1 MSNNIIIHIC
11 SDNKGGTEKYVHD
24 LINLFPNYKH
34 IVHHNI
40 PFIVNNIN
48 EVILI
53 HIHATFFESNI
64 EWEVLDML
72 SHIQKNASKKIQV
85 YLTIHDYQWLFDN
98 KALYT
103 IIDNN
108 EDALKYYQTYN
119 KSNIIQLFDKVDRIF
134 IPTQRVF
141 DIYKYYMNNDLTL
154 TYMNKMHIVPHS
166 DIFIRNEQ
174 LYIPQ
179 IQTNNVIHIAFVGQ
193 FNEYKGGKLFLDLIY
208 NLLTYKNYKIEYHIF
223 GKHSP
228 SENDDNLKHYVHFH
242 GKYKNSNL
250 IQDLYDNNIHILTSL
265 SIFDETYCYA
275 LSLLINSGLPIVY
288 LNRGALMTRLSS
300 NYPRM
305 FPIEDILY
313 KNIESAVI
321 KAIEYVINNQG
332 RKDLITISNEL
343 ILNNEY
349 KNLYLPEQ

>member
-1 MSNNIIIHIC
+1 MSNNTIIHIC

-98 KALYT
+98 KAFYT
-103 IIDNN
+103 IGNR

-119 KSNIIQLFDKVDRIF
+119 KLHIIQLFDKVDRIF

-154 TYMNKMHIVPHS
+154 LYMNKMHIIPHS

-174 LYIPQ
+174 LYVPI
-179 IQTNNVIHIAFVGQ
+179 IQSNVIHIAFVGQ
-193 FNEYKGGKLFLDLIY
+193 FNEYKGGRLFLDLIY

-223 GKHSP
+223 GKHTQS
-228 SENDDNLKHYVHFH
+228 DHDNKLKDYVHFH
-242 GKYKNSNL
+242 GRYKNSNL
-250 IQDLYDNNIHILTSL
+250 IQDLYDNNFQPMTECYLGIIKNGPTKSKVFTNVESNFSYLIDYTNPGEGIKTITFNSSTEIYDKPDVGNIYDIGLYEYSPEELT
-265 SIFDETYCYA
+265 ET
-275 LSLLINSGLPIVY
+275 LIMDVKHNFLL
-288 LNRGALMTRLSS
+288 
-300 NYPRM
+300 
-305 FPIEDILY
+305 
-313 KNIESAVI
+313 NI
-321 KAIEYVINNQG
+321 
-332 RKDLITISNEL
+332 
-343 ILNNEY
+343 
-349 KNLYLPEQ
+349 

>member
-98 KALYT
+98 KAFYT
-103 IIDNN
+103 IGNR

-119 KSNIIQLFDKVDRIF
+119 KLHIIQLFDKVDRIF

-154 TYMNKMHIVPHS
+154 LYMNKMHIIPHS

-174 LYIPQ
+174 LYVPI
-179 IQTNNVIHIAFVGQ
+179 IQSNIIHIAFVGQ

-288 LNRGALMTRLSS
+288 LNRGALMTRLSC

-305 FPIEDILY
+305 FPIEIPLY
-313 KNIESAVI
+313 KNIEPVII
-321 KAIEYVINNQG
+321 KALDYVIDNQG
-332 RKDLITISNEL
+332 RKDLITLSNEL
-343 ILNNEY
+343 TLNNEY